1 MQLAC
6 NMSDISDFVQE
17 IVPAYRCVHTPDKFP
32 DACVHGSWGGQSWSF
47 IAGEEGEMP
56 NGYGRLI
63 NPDPGRSARSLA
75 RSLAT
80 VQWQAMLHFNSSRQK
95 DSNVLTSLT

>member
-32 DACVHGSWGGQSWSF
+32 GACVHGSWGGQSWSF

-75 RSLAT
+75 RSP
-80 VQWQAMLHFNSSRQK
+80 Q
-95 DSNVLTSLT
+95 SNGKPCYTLIVVDRKIQMF